1 MKGPTWRLLALLRP
15 QAGRVALGAS
25 LLVATLLAGLG
36 LMSTSAWL
44 ISTAAL
50 RPSIAALGV
59 AIVGVRFFGISRG
72 VVRYLE
78 RVVSHD
84 VTLRLLSRIRVRV
97 YQALVPLAP
106 ARLME
111 QRSGDLLARVMS
123 DVETLEHLY
132 VRVVGPTVAAVIVA
146 AVVTGA
152 LAVFAPR
159 LAWPACGGLVAAGLV
174 APVLARATGRGSGR
188 RLVQLRARLQAEAV
202 DGVQGS
208 ADLVAFGRAPDHAAR
223 LASTADEV
231 ARAEVVS
238 ARSSALGSALSS
250 LSADLAVV
258 SLLVL
263 AIPLV
268 GIGTLDGVN
277 LAVTV
282 LATLAAF
289 EAVTS
294 LPAAWQGLSAT
305 RTAASRLF
313 EFVDTQPTV
322 IRPLEVCA
330 VPPASAIE
338 IRRLSFTY
346 PGQPEPALRD
356 VDLGLQ
362 PGKVVALVGASGSG
376 KSTLAHLL
384 LRFWEV
390 PSGSI
395 LVGGRDVCRLADDD
409 VRALIA
415 FASQRVHLFTGTVRE
430 NLCLASPD
438 ATDDELWGALQRARL
453 DAFVRSQ
460 PDGLDTWIGEQGL
473 TLAGGERQRLALAR
487 AILREAPFLVLDE
500 PTANLDAVAEREV
513 LGEIRRLGSRRG
525 VLLVTHRLAG
535 LEVADEIVM
544 LDRGRVVARG
554 SYRDLAATEGP
565 FRRMLRQQR
574 AEMSTPTPF
583 LT

>member
-208 ADLVAFGRAPDHAAR
+208 ADLVAFGRAPNHAAR

-231 ARAEVVS
+231 ARAEFVS

-438 ATDDELWGALQRARL
+438 ATDDELWGALRRARL
-453 DAFVRSQ
+453 DAFVQSQ

>member
-453 DAFVRSQ
+453 DAFVQSQ

>member
-438 ATDDELWGALQRARL
+438 ATDDELWGALRRARL
-453 DAFVRSQ
+453 DAFVQSQ